1 MKKVG
6 TEKEWERDVDVS
18 YAFQGKLKG
27 FSVRL
32 RNATYRSDDA
42 RDIDETRLIATYLF
56 TSF

>member
-1 MKKVG
+1 M
-6 TEKEWERDVDVS
+6 DVTYV
-18 YAFQGKLKG
+18 FQGKLKG

-42 RDIDETRLIATYLF
+42 RDIDETRLIASYLF